1 MDKFSREQIAKF
13 PSHPLDGK
21 ESPFLVVT
29 SCQTYLSAVL
39 LIGACAVW
47 LKYGWY
53 TQWIEQESVPAVRIL
68 TFSVLISCESCCSP
82 ITSVWRGKNE
92 LTFSAQDGCEEV
104 ITEMLDFFLRRRGP
118 CHDKYIAMV
127 GVAFSGSVLPLRWRW
142 GRVIIWGW
150 TLQGRQGCWRIELH
164 KNANG
169 GSIR

>member
-1 MDKFSREQIAKF
+1 M
-13 PSHPLDGK
+13 DGK

-39 LIGACAVW
+39 LIGACAIW
-47 LKYGWY
+47 LKHGWY

-104 ITEMLDFFLRRRGP
+104 ITEMLDFFFEETGTVSWQVH
-118 CHDKYIAMV
+118 CHCRCS
-127 GVAFSGSVLPLRWRW
+127 FQRLSSS
-142 GRVIIWGW
+142 
-150 TLQGRQGCWRIELH
+150 IEMKVRKSHHLGMNFAGTARLL
-164 KNANG
+164 KDWA
-169 GSIR
+169 S